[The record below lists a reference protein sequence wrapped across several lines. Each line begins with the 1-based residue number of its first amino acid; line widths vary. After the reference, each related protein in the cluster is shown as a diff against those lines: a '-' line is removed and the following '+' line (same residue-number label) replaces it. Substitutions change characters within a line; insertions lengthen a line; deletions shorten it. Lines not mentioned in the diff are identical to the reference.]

1 MKIYISKQIGP
12 NWHPNPAAR
21 INTHWGRMSP
31 KCEFSRR
38 ENMFWLSLFCPSFGK
53 HTLLF
58 SLSSSTFHYSLAC
71 FLSLFLLSFFP
82 TRLLLSIAPLPFYLS
97 HHHPL
102 LPLPPTLSLSMD
114 NSSVLLRAAVCL
126 PAYCDFHWDSFRDH
140 SHLDWELEPRLQR
153 EINHT
158 HLILTRIHKHRWT
171 HIHTKDF

>member
-1 MKIYISKQIGP
+1 
-12 NWHPNPAAR
+12 
-21 INTHWGRMSP
+21 
-31 KCEFSRR
+31 
-38 ENMFWLSLFCPSFGK
+38 MFWLSLFRQSLGK

-58 SLSSSTFHYSLAC
+58 SLSPSTFHYSLAC
-71 FLSLFLLSFFP
+71 FLSLLLLSFFFP

-97 HHHPL
+97 PHHPL

-158 HLILTRIHKHRWT
+158 HLILTVYMNTHTHKRLLT
-171 HIHTKDF
+171 LLFFPPKYSDFFCFNCLLL

>member
-1 MKIYISKQIGP
+1 
-12 NWHPNPAAR
+12 
-21 INTHWGRMSP
+21 
-31 KCEFSRR
+31 
-38 ENMFWLSLFCPSFGK
+38 MFWLSLFRQSLGK

-58 SLSSSTFHYSLAC
+58 SLSPLHIPLLFGMFP
-71 FLSLFLLSFFP
+71 FLIPSLFFFP

-97 HHHPL
+97 PHHPL

-158 HLILTRIHKHRWT
+158 HLILTVYMNT
-171 HIHTKDF
+171 HTHTKDF

>member
-1 MKIYISKQIGP
+1 M
-12 NWHPNPAAR
+12 AR
-21 INTHWGRMSP
+21 INTHWGERALSVNFP
-31 KCEFSRR
+31 GRKT
-38 ENMFWLSLFCPSFGK
+38 FWLSLFRPSLGK

-58 SLSSSTFHYSLAC
+58 SLSPSTFHYSLAC
-71 FLSLFLLSFFP
+71 FLSLFHFFP
-82 TRLLLSIAPLPFYLS
+82 TCLLLLIAPLPFYLS
-97 HHHPL
+97 PHHPL

-158 HLILTRIHKHRWT
+158 HLILTRIHARART
-171 HIHTKDF
+171 HTRLLTLLSSPPNIVTFFFLF